1 MRKKNKRVDPIPKE
15 FSSYEEAAEFWDTHD
30 TTDYPDAFQ
39 DVDVKTE
46 FRKRHYQVEVDED
59 VIKAIRKQAQKL
71 GVSVDRLVNE
81 ILRRQTSNVA

>member
-15 FSSYEEAAEFWDTHD
+15 FSSYEEAA
-30 TTDYPDAFQ
+30 
-39 DVDVKTE
+39 E